1 MSTNLPRIVTAT
13 FTGLLIAACAA
24 QVHAEVVPKI
34 LYRQSLVGVQYII
47 KELSDGDTYLKIQ
60 RVNPASP
67 AKRSGLQ
74 AGDWISKVGSTR
86 VNSRARF
93 DAAILAAPNRTTLR
107 VWDQNSRQWTSID
120 IVLRSVGEPE
130 PPEQNGNGNNGQN
143 PILMTTWRSSL
154 GGTIR
159 FTRNQQRI
167 TGQAHA
173 PLAGW
178 SDLFVTPNGDGSY
191 HYTYQQRN
199 GLRDSGHGK
208 LTPRNWNTIDAYL
221 INSLGIRV
229 EFTLTR

>member
-1 MSTNLPRIVTAT
+1 MTRNLTRIVTAT
-13 FTGLLIAACAA
+13 FTGLLITACASQA
-24 QVHAEVVPKI
+24 HAEFVPKI

-67 AKRSGLQ
+67 AQRSGLQ
-74 AGDWISKVGSTR
+74 AGDWISRVGNTR

-107 VWDQNSRQWTSID
+107 VWDQNSRQWTSIE
-120 IVLRSVGEPE
+120 IVLRSLGEPE
-130 PPEQNGNGNNGQN
+130 PPDPNGNGINGPN
-143 PILMTTWRSSL
+143 PHLITTWRSSL

-159 FTRNQQRI
+159 FTRNQQQI
-167 TGQAHA
+167 TGQALA

-208 LTPRNWNTIDAYL
+208 LTPRTPNTIDGYL
-221 INSLGIRV
+221 INRLGIRV
-229 EFTLTR
+229 DFTLTR